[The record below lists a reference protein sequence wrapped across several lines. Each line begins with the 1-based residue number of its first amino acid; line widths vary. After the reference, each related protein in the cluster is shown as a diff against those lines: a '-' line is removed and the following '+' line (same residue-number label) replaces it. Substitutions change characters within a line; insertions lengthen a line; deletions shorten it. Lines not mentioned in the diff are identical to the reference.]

1 MKTPKNLLSESGQRG
16 NSTIAM
22 PTSLNHLQRSAD
34 LPMEV
39 RQAADRCWRLFPLQG
54 HSRFAKAD
62 FEGAA
67 TCDLGVLEHLA
78 IQYRD
83 CNWALLT
90 GQASGVF
97 VCEVD
102 STCGRTALHALN
114 EGDWDC
120 EETLQSKAG
129 DTWYAF
135 FRWPA
140 GVTVCNKVLAPGLR
154 IHGEDDFVLIP
165 PSKHRSGVSHAYL
178 DPDAWIATAPK
189 WLLDLAFKEPK
200 GQSSGK
206 ILPFPVPPQR

>member
-1 MKTPKNLLSESGQRG
+1 VLRSEQPWQLSF
-16 NSTIAM
+16 STTGRTVNRHAAYL
-22 PTSLNHLQRSAD
+22 SLNHRYFTVQRTVAFA
-34 LPMEV
+34 V
-39 RQAADRCWRLFPLQG
+39 PLQG
-54 HSRFAKAD
+54 HSKFAKAE

-78 IQYRD
+78 IQHLD

-120 EETLQSKAG
+120 EETLQAKAG

-135 FRWPA
+135 FRWPV
-140 GVTVCNKVLAPGLR
+140 GLTLCNKVLAPGLR

-165 PSKHRSGVSHAYL
+165 PSKHRSGVSHTYL
-178 DPDAWIATAPK
+178 DPEAWIATAPK
-189 WLLDLAFKEPK
+189 WLLELAFKEPA

-206 ILPFPVPPQR
+206 ILPFPMPPQR